1 MPGRSAAERTELS
14 RVGAYARWIATERG
28 DATELARGEAEARA
42 RLALMQAKR
51 RLTEAAHNYT
61 AAEQQAREVGLVA
74 E

>member
-1 MPGRSAAERTELS
+1 
-14 RVGAYARWIATERG
+14 
-28 DATELARGEAEARA
+28 
-42 RLALMQAKR
+42 MQAKR